1 MDHLGVPGV
10 NGKSKISSGANGM
23 RTGYWS
29 KAFRYYNASDRD
41 VQVSLMSTRKQME
54 HLTYVAKRHLF
65 WHICRGKSKKY

>member
-1 MDHLGVPGV
+1 
-10 NGKSKISSGANGM
+10 M